1 MTANTW
7 NQCRDKYEQ
16 SETTWRKSVAERL
29 ADWSMGCGWCG
40 ERQADHAVVVPIRTA
55 DAVLAQ
61 PFKPVHPLVVGYLHG
76 DVIMSRLSDEEFDL
90 LARLVHLIPDDYPT
104 RAATGGAP

>member
-7 NQCRDKYEQ
+7 AQCRDLYEQ

-40 ERQADHAVVVPIRTA
+40 EQQADHAVVVPIRTA

-61 PFKPVHPLVVGYLHG
+61 PFRPVDPLVVGYLKG
-76 DVIMSRLSDEEFDL
+76 EAIRSQTSDEQWQTL
-90 LARLVHLIPDDYPT
+90 CGLVHLIPDDYPT
-104 RAATGGAP
+104 RVTTGGAP